1 MPFKRLKSSVGDLY
15 SKATNSEAFSVAQ
28 KLASEAGT
36 AIGEKA
42 AVISQVA
49 SDHIKNGNVDSE
61 IKKLK
66 STAEDL
72 YSKATN
78 SEAFSVAQKLAS
90 EAGAA
95 IGEKAT
101 AISQAVSD
109 HIKDG
114 KVDSE
119 TSATTT
125 EDPSENYE
133 TMAALKPIQKLVSEA
148 GTALNDKART
158 LMDSDIPELLGA
170 AGGVGVGAAAGVGIL
185 TMGSASGA
193 AGAAA
198 LTSGLATAG
207 SLIGGGMLAGIGVV
221 AAPAVVLGAAGVWA
235 VGRHN
240 RNKLFEAKESLLQEA
255 LRKRDALLTELH
267 ATNFANR
274 ERVAYLSS
282 LVTQLTA
289 AVENLQSD
297 LADE

>member
-1 MPFKRLKSSVGDLY
+1 MPFKKLKSSVGDLY
-15 SKATNSEAFSVAQ
+15 SKAANSDAFGIAQ
-28 KLASEAGT
+28 KLAAEAGT

-42 AVISQVA
+42 TAISQAA
-49 SDHIKNGNVDSE
+49 SAHIKNGRIDSDA
-61 IKKLK
+61 KRLK
-66 STAEDL
+66 SSVENL
-72 YSKATN
+72 YSTATN
-78 SEAFSVAQKLAS
+78 SEAFGMAQKPAS
-90 EAGAA
+90 DAGAA

-101 AISQAVSD
+101 AISQAVSE
-109 HIKDG
+109 HIKNG
-114 KVDSE
+114 KVASE
-119 TSATTT
+119 APATTT

-158 LMDSDIPELLGA
+158 LLDSDIPELLGA
-170 AGGVGVGAAAGVGIL
+170 AGGIGVGAAAGAGIL
-185 TMGSASGA
+185 TIGSASGA

-240 RNKLFEAKESLLQEA
+240 RNKLFEVKESLLQEA
-255 LRKRDALLTELH
+255 LRKRDALLTELQS
-267 ATNFANR
+267 TNSANH

-282 LVTQLTA
+282 LVAQL
-289 AVENLQSD
+289 
-297 LADE
+297 